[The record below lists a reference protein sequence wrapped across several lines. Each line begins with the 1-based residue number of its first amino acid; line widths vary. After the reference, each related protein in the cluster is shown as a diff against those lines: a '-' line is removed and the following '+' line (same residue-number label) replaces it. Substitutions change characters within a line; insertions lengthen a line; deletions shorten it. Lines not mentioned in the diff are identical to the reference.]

1 MIIIQ
6 PKGQNTI
13 LPRMESG
20 LHLSLME
27 KYALFLKAGKKKK
40 KATAMK
46 GQSGQNLLYRLAQAL
61 LSNCLS
67 N

>member
-20 LHLSLME
+20 LHLSLMK

-40 KATAMK
+40 QQPWRVKVGKICYTD
-46 GQSGQNLLYRLAQAL
+46 
-61 LSNCLS
+61 
-67 N
+67 

>member
-40 KATAMK
+40 ATAMK